1 MKFIYAFCCLFFIH
15 MLSAQ
20 PMVEG
25 VIEYE
30 MKMNMHRQLPKDRPE
45 LRQMMPEYQTMNKEL
60 LFNRNASIFK
70 DIVDDMAS
78 GGGGRGFRFRL
89 GSTELYIDLVEGR
102 KLESSD
108 LFGDV
113 YLIDDELP
121 ILPWKLRG
129 EMKTINGMVC
139 QLAYYESA
147 EDSTYVEA
155 WFTPDIPL
163 GIGPDMVRGLPG
175 AVLEADV
182 NFGEKIY
189 TAKSIKRKE
198 IKEKDLKA
206 PSKGQ
211 KVDQATYDAVLKEKT
226 EAMRARFGGGGGRR
240 GG

>member
-1 MKFIYAFCCLFFIH
+1 MKIVWSICFLVLVHF
-15 MLSAQ
+15 LSAQ
-20 PMVEG
+20 PMIEG

-45 LRQMMPEYQTMNKEL
+45 LRQMMPEYQVLSKEL
-60 LFNRNASIFK
+60 IFNRNASMFK
-70 DIVDDMAS
+70 DVVDDIEPS
-78 GGGGRGFRFRL
+78 GGGRGMRFRM
-89 GSTELYIDLVEGR
+89 GSTELHIDLVNNR

-129 EMKTINGMVC
+129 ETKKIAGMVC
-139 QLAYYESA
+139 QLAYYERI

-163 GIGPDMVRGLPG
+163 GIGPDMIRGLPG
-175 AVLEADV
+175 AVLEADI
-182 NFGEKIY
+182 NFGERIY
-189 TAKSIKRKE
+189 TAKSVKRKE

-206 PSKGQ
+206 PTKGQ
-211 KVDQATYDAVLKEKT
+211 RVDQATYDAVFKEKT
-226 EAMRARFGGGGGRR
+226 EAMRARFGGGGRR